1 MTKNRDWRLEG
12 LENYGTFQ
20 PFSVSGKFEIP
31 AIAPVTELKPLE
43 WRCFGEYRT
52 ISINPNTG
60 IHFFTDDYRFN
71 SCWRQPLKYA
81 DMFARA
87 GAVMSPDFSMY
98 RDMPLALQLYS
109 HYRKHWLGQ
118 FWQTRGAVVIPTI
131 SWSDSASWDFCFDGE
146 PRGGIVAV
154 STVGVK
160 RDKEAFGLFSAGWSE
175 MLDRLSPKRVIVCGE
190 VFDFMA
196 RDVLVEQF
204 GAFTD
209 KFDKMRKKG

>member
-31 AIAPVTELKPLE
+31 AISPVTELKPLE
-43 WRCFGEYRT
+43 WHCFGEQKRDRENLRFSRSPKTLRGSRLRDCGNFTHKLRVNTVIRT
-52 ISINPNTG
+52 NFYPCTAKRKGSSVT
-60 IHFFTDDYRFN
+60 
-71 SCWRQPLKYA
+71 
-81 DMFARA
+81 
-87 GAVMSPDFSMY
+87 
-98 RDMPLALQLYS
+98 LA
-109 HYRKHWLGQ
+109 
-118 FWQTRGAVVIPTI
+118 
-131 SWSDSASWDFCFDGE
+131 
-146 PRGGIVAV
+146 RGGIVAV

-175 MLDRLSPKRVIVCGE
+175 MLDRLAPKRVIVCGE

-209 KFDKMRKKG
+209 KFYKMRKEG